1 MREIFKNVKSI
12 LCNMEQYRNA
22 AGCVVFDE
30 DKVLLLRRSKL
41 ETSKHGLYELPGGK
55 QEDNENP
62 MDTART
68 ETEEESG
75 LVVKVIKKL
84 DPHIDHNM
92 KKIYHGFTAIIEG
105 ENNVQLSEEHD
116 EYKWMTIR
124 EALSMSEPL
133 SHHAEYLF
141 KQIV

>member
-1 MREIFKNVKSI
+1 MN
-12 LCNMEQYRNA
+12 QYRNA
-22 AGCVVFDE
+22 AGCVIFKE
-30 DKVLLLRRSKL
+30 NKILLLRRSIK

-55 QEDNENP
+55 QELGESLI
-62 MDTART
+62 DTAIK
-68 ETEEESG
+68 ETQEESG
-75 LVVKVIKKL
+75 LSVKIMKKL
-84 DPHIDHNM
+84 DPHIDHDM
-92 KKIYHGFTAIIEG
+92 KKIYHGYMAIVDG
-105 ENNVQLSEEHD
+105 EQNIQLSEEHD

>member
-1 MREIFKNVKSI
+1 MREIFKNVKIIPRS
-12 LCNMEQYRNA
+12 MEQYRNA
-22 AGCVVFDE
+22 AGCVVFDK

-55 QEDNENP
+55 QEDNETP

-75 LVVKVIKKL
+75 LVVKVIKQL

-92 KKIYHGFTAIIEG
+92 
-105 ENNVQLSEEHD
+105 QLSEEHD

-124 EALSMSEPL
+124 EALSMTEPL